1 LPILAYKRC
10 IVAKKEF
17 IKDAIKRP
25 GALRK
30 AMGAKEGEPISKTK
44 LEKTKQK
51 LQKEAEGDKK
61 LTGPRRRLLRQITLA
76 QTLEKVRG

>member
-1 LPILAYKRC
+1 
-10 IVAKKEF
+10 VAKKEF

-61 LTGPRRRLLRQITLA
+61 LTGPKRRLLRQITLA

>member
-1 LPILAYKRC
+1 M
-10 IVAKKEF
+10 AKKEF

-30 AMGAKEGEPISKTK
+30 AMRAKEGEPIPKGK
-44 LEKTKQK
+44 LEKAKRK

-61 LTGPRRRLLRQITLA
+61 LSDPKRRLLRQITLA
-76 QTLEKVRG
+76 QTLEKVRK